1 MHKRGISRFSVGFF
15 LSHGTEN
22 LRNGTPPCFRKFPLS
37 KNFWVTMVGWGE
49 YHDFLSE
56 NFCRTVPKTLV
67 TEPFCVSEFP
77 GIEKFG

>member
-1 MHKRGISRFSVGFF
+1 MHKRGMSRFSVEIF

-22 LRNGTPPCFRKFPLS
+22 LRNGPLPCLGKFPLS
-37 KNFWVTMVGWGE
+37 KKFLGNNGGMGE

-56 NFCRTVPKTLV
+56 IFCRTVPKTLV